1 MARAGFPAVAIPPSA
16 ARDVQIA
23 VQNIRARLEALESSY
38 APSKTVNAQIASV
51 SAQIGTSSSSSS
63 SSGIADALSNGMTYG
78 RENASWVQVLPQPIA
93 SSTNAAYD
101 IVFYDGTSAALI
113 SSALTFN
120 PSTGTLQVTGTSGTA
135 LYTSGAA
142 LGGTIGNTSS
152 VANFNYKSANNDQL
166 QLYGYRATTGT
177 SWTNA
182 QLRLEKIV
190 DVTHQ
195 GYIYFGDGGV
205 GSPAGTAGLI
215 LGSTGKDAL
224 YINTTGNVSIP
235 APSSGTALTVDGSA
249 QTGALTV
256 TGNEN
261 VTGTL
266 TVTGDVLAP
275 NILNFTA
282 SASAPGSP
290 NVGDR
295 WVNTSNGVQYTWFN
309 DGSGNQWVQFT

>member
-51 SAQIGTSSSSSS
+51 SAQSGTSSSSSS
-63 SSGIADALSNGMTYG
+63 SSGIADALSNGITYG

-120 PSTGTLQVTGTSGTA
+120 PSTKALSIGGTLQVT
-135 LYTSGAA
+135 
-142 LGGTIGNTSS
+142 
-152 VANFNYKSANNDQL
+152 
-166 QLYGYRATTGT
+166 
-177 SWTNA
+177 
-182 QLRLEKIV
+182 
-190 DVTHQ
+190 
-195 GYIYFGDGGV
+195 
-205 GSPAGTAGLI
+205 
-215 LGSTGKDAL
+215 
-224 YINTTGNVSIP
+224 
-235 APSSGTALTVDGSA
+235 GSA

-266 TVTGDVLAP
+266 TVTGDVFAP

>member
-38 APSKTVNAQIASV
+38 APSKTVNAQIAAV

-63 SSGIADALSNGMTYG
+63 SSGIAG
-78 RENASWVQVLPQPIA
+78 
-93 SSTNAAYD
+93 
-101 IVFYDGTSAALI
+101 
-113 SSALTFN
+113 
-120 PSTGTLQVTGTSGTA
+120 
-135 LYTSGAA
+135 
-142 LGGTIGNTSS
+142 
-152 VANFNYKSANNDQL
+152 
-166 QLYGYRATTGT
+166 
-177 SWTNA
+177 
-182 QLRLEKIV
+182 
-190 DVTHQ
+190 
-195 GYIYFGDGGV
+195 
-205 GSPAGTAGLI
+205 
-215 LGSTGKDAL
+215 
-224 YINTTGNVSIP
+224 
-235 APSSGTALTVDGSA
+235 A

-266 TVTGDVLAP
+266 TVTGDVFAP

>member
-120 PSTGTLQVTGTSGTA
+120 PSTGTLQVTGTSGTT
-135 LYTSGAA
+135 LYTTGVA
-142 LGGTIGNTSS
+142 LGGTAGNSTL
-152 VANFNYKSANNDQL
+152 VANFNYLS
-166 QLYGYRATTGT
+166 
-177 SWTNA
+177 
-182 QLRLEKIV
+182 
-190 DVTHQ
+190 
-195 GYIYFGDGGV
+195 
-205 GSPAGTAGLI
+205 
-215 LGSTGKDAL
+215 
-224 YINTTGNVSIP
+224 
-235 APSSGTALTVDGSA
+235 
-249 QTGALTV
+249 
-256 TGNEN
+256 
-261 VTGTL
+261 
-266 TVTGDVLAP
+266 
-275 NILNFTA
+275 
-282 SASAPGSP
+282 
-290 NVGDR
+290 
-295 WVNTSNGVQYTWFN
+295 
-309 DGSGNQWVQFT
+309 

>member
-63 SSGIADALSNGMTYG
+63 SSGIADALSNGITYG

-120 PSTGTLQVTGTSGTA
+120 PSTKALSIGGTLHVT
-135 LYTSGAA
+135 
-142 LGGTIGNTSS
+142 
-152 VANFNYKSANNDQL
+152 
-166 QLYGYRATTGT
+166 
-177 SWTNA
+177 
-182 QLRLEKIV
+182 
-190 DVTHQ
+190 
-195 GYIYFGDGGV
+195 
-205 GSPAGTAGLI
+205 
-215 LGSTGKDAL
+215 
-224 YINTTGNVSIP
+224 
-235 APSSGTALTVDGSA
+235 GSA

-266 TVTGDVLAP
+266 TVTGNENVTGTLTVTGNENVTGTLTVTGDVFAP

>member
-63 SSGIADALSNGMTYG
+63 SSGIADALSNGIPYG

-120 PSTGTLQVTGTSGTA
+120 PSTKALSIGGTLQVTGTSGTT
-135 LYTSGAA
+135 LYTTGVA
-142 LGGTIGNTSS
+142 LGGTAGNSTL
-152 VANFNYKSANNDQL
+152 VANFNYLSANNDQL
-166 QLYGYRATTGT
+166 QVSGYRATTGT
-177 SWTNA
+177 SWSNA

-195 GYIYFGDGGV
+195 GYIYFGDGGT
-205 GSPAGTAGLI
+205 GTAAGIEGLI

-224 YINTTGNVSIP
+224 YINGTGNVSIP
-235 APSSGTALTVDGSA
+235 APTSGTALTVA
-249 QTGALTV
+249 
-256 TGNEN
+256 GNEN

-266 TVTGDVLAP
+266 TVTGDVFAP

>member
-1 MARAGFPAVAIPPSA
+1 MAKAGFPAVAIPASA
-16 ARDVQIA
+16 QRDVQIA

-63 SSGIADALSNGMTYG
+63 SSGIADALSNGITYG

-120 PSTGTLQVTGTSGTA
+120 PSTKALSIGGTLQVTG
-135 LYTSGAA
+135 
-142 LGGTIGNTSS
+142 
-152 VANFNYKSANNDQL
+152 
-166 QLYGYRATTGT
+166 
-177 SWTNA
+177 
-182 QLRLEKIV
+182 
-190 DVTHQ
+190 DV
-195 GYIYFGDGGV
+195 F
-205 GSPAGTAGLI
+205 
-215 LGSTGKDAL
+215 
-224 YINTTGNVSIP
+224 
-235 APSSGTALTVDGSA
+235 
-249 QTGALTV
+249 
-256 TGNEN
+256 
-261 VTGTL
+261 
-266 TVTGDVLAP
+266 AP